1 MKIMIK
7 TNKSNNVKHKKYGFL
22 AVIALSF
29 VMAGCASK
37 TAKVEQY
44 SGFLSDYTK
53 LVKGPGVG
61 GGEVLSWISPVLVE
75 RKYTKV
81 MLDSVI
87 IYPAPEPGPQIRSE
101 MLTSMLVYLNKAVKE
116 EVGKKYEIVT
126 EPGKGVVRMRAAVT
140 TIETTLEDLAFYE
153 YVPIALALAG
163 ASSAAGIRSQ
173 AVEILVEAEL
183 TDSLSG
189 ERVAAAIRK
198 GFGDS
203 VGGRRHQ
210 VEVENVRPVLDG
222 WAKSLVKVLDV
233 SMK

>member
-1 MKIMIK
+1 MKA
-7 TNKSNNVKHKKYGFL
+7 NKSNNIKHQKYGLL
-22 AVIALSF
+22 AIIALCF
-29 VMAGCASK
+29 IMAGCASK
-37 TAKVEQY
+37 TAKEEDY

-61 GGEVLSWISPVLVE
+61 GGEVLSWISPVLAE

-87 IYPAPEPGPQIRSE
+87 IYPAPEPGPQLRRE
-101 MLTSMLVYLNKAVKE
+101 VLTSMLAYLNKELRE
-116 EVGKKYEIVT
+116 EVGKTYEIVT
-126 EPGKGVVRMRAAVT
+126 EPGKGVVRLRAAVT
-140 TIETTLEDLAFYE
+140 TIETTLEDLAVYE
-153 YVPIALALAG
+153 YIPIALALAG

-173 AVEILVEAEL
+173 AVEIFVEAEL

-189 ERVAAAIRK
+189 ERLAEAIRK
-198 GFGDS
+198 GFGES
-203 VGGRRHQ
+203 VGGRREQ

-233 SMK
+233 SIK